1 MSQLTIKQ
9 KGNGYAVASVGNL
22 AAFSGKAFLKDA
34 LSLTGVEVSFGTLAP
49 GEAVPFNHKHKQN
62 EEVYIVLSGTG
73 VFTLDGADIA
83 VESGDALRI
92 DPNVV
97 RCNRNTGETPFTYIC
112 IQAKANSLEQCTATD
127 GVIL

>member
-1 MSQLTIKQ
+1 MSQLKIKK

-22 AAFSGKAFLKDA
+22 ATFGGKDFLKDA
-34 LSLTGVEVSFGTLAP
+34 LSLTGMEVSFGTLAA

-62 EEVYIVLSGTG
+62 EELYIVLSGTG
-73 VFTLDGADIA
+73 VFTLDGEDIA
-83 VESGDALRI
+83 VESGDAVRI

-97 RCNRNTGETPFTYIC
+97 RCNRNTGATPFTYIC